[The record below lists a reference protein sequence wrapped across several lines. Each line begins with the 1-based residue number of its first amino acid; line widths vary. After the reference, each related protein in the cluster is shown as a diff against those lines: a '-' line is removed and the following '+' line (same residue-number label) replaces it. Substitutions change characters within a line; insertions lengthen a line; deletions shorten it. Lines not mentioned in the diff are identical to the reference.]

1 MIVISLSVT
10 QKLLKQWVFIK
21 NETMPIHS
29 MKYTKLAFL
38 ALLPLFF
45 SCQSGGEKVVLFD
58 GQSLEGWEG
67 NPDFFRVEDG
77 AIVAGRLLAAIP
89 QNEFLCTEQEYA
101 DFELTLKAKLVGP
114 GENGGVQFRSRRVEN
129 SSEMYG
135 YQADIGYINA
145 GWIQGFEHVADKAKG
160 MEADARFPLWA
171 ALYDESRRRIPLA
184 VAAPDKVMQH
194 LKEGDWNALRVR
206 AEGKRIRIW
215 LNDELMT
222 DYEEAE
228 DVAQSGKI
236 GLQVH
241 SGPPLEV
248 WYKDIFIEEL

>member
-1 MIVISLSVT
+1 
-10 QKLLKQWVFIK
+10 
-21 NETMPIHS
+21 
-29 MKYTKLAFL
+29 MKYLSLTFF
-38 ALLPLFF
+38 ALLSLFF
-45 SCQSGGEKVVLFD
+45 SCQPEGEQLALFD

-89 QNEFLCTEQEYA
+89 QNEFLCTEKEYT
-101 DFELTLKAKLVGP
+101 DFELQLEAKLVGP

-145 GWIQGFEHVADKAKG
+145 SWIKGFAHVAEKAEG
-160 MEADARFPLWA
+160 MPDNARFPLWA

-184 VAAPDKVMQH
+184 VAEPDQVMQN
-194 LKEGDWNALRVR
+194 LNEGDWNVLRVR

-222 DYEEAE
+222 EYVEEE
-228 DVAQSGKI
+228 DVAQTGKI

-248 WYKDIFIEEL
+248 WYKNIFITEL